1 MSSESIGKPVAFEH
15 PNDSPGTGIISS
27 WPVRSAKK
35 YWDFLAVVLLVL
47 ISLPVTWLSPKT
59 VLVISRPGMFDD
71 HWDIDSVFRAAH
83 GSWFGRDV
91 AFVYGPL
98 FQWLFSAPSRWAG
111 LSFTAIY
118 GSYNTLLLW
127 CTFLFGY
134 FTLRLLLPEQP
145 NWKRFLLL
153 LLLCIYWA
161 PWDGRTAFAIF
172 LFALFLRGWYSVPQ
186 GRVKPLWLGAGA
198 ALLCAIAFLYSADTG
213 VYGVAAWLLSL
224 AAVAWEVRRA
234 TKVWRQYFAAV
245 ASFALALAVLVFA
258 INTLMASPLDFQF
271 WRSSLALVGVHRWN
285 EPSPMA
291 ESEAAHLLW
300 PLAVGAI
307 LFLVRYFVPA
317 SRKETIAARP
327 GFLLSAFAFAVLA
340 MQSGL
345 VRSDPMHIVFAIFC
359 MVFFC
364 AVVLFSFQSRL
375 ASVAVAVAGIACSF
389 SFGLPTTMFHPS
401 SIRYRLAQLRHPT
414 TECPTGYTE
423 FRNVCYP
430 VQFVGMLDAGD
441 HYLDERSKSNDS
453 ILIFPYQYMY
463 GMTSDRNV
471 AGGVMQSFLAGGPYL
486 SQLYIAGMEK
496 AAAPAGLYF
505 PDGDL
510 SLRIDDV
517 SNFTRSPEIWFW
529 ILSHYEAG
537 PELFPGVVALQRSDF
552 RPKSLSLETMSIG
565 IAPQTFPITQPT
577 AAVNLGAPSWP
588 AGADFLRLRL
598 NVHYGLL
605 WKLRKPGRLQ
615 LEITRADGSRDVR
628 SFVVEPNV
636 SSDVWFYPWD
646 ESGLAQYF
654 DSDESRRRATRRSP
668 ITQLR
673 ILTTPFDWV
682 SQQPDAISI
691 EAADAVT
698 VHMSR

>member
-1 MSSESIGKPVAFEH
+1 
-15 PNDSPGTGIISS
+15 
-27 WPVRSAKK
+27 
-35 YWDFLAVVLLVL
+35 
-47 ISLPVTWLSPKT
+47 
-59 VLVISRPGMFDD
+59 
-71 HWDIDSVFRAAH
+71 
-83 GSWFGRDV
+83 
-91 AFVYGPL
+91 
-98 FQWLFSAPSRWAG
+98 
-111 LSFTAIY
+111 
-118 GSYNTLLLW
+118 
-127 CTFLFGY
+127 
-134 FTLRLLLPEQP
+134 
-145 NWKRFLLL
+145 
-153 LLLCIYWA
+153 
-161 PWDGRTAFAIF
+161 
-172 LFALFLRGWYSVPQ
+172 
-186 GRVKPLWLGAGA
+186 
-198 ALLCAIAFLYSADTG
+198 
-213 VYGVAAWLLSL
+213 
-224 AAVAWEVRRA
+224 
-234 TKVWRQYFAAV
+234 
-245 ASFALALAVLVFA
+245 
-258 INTLMASPLDFQF
+258 
-271 WRSSLALVGVHRWN
+271 
-285 EPSPMA
+285 
-291 ESEAAHLLW
+291 
-300 PLAVGAI
+300 
-307 LFLVRYFVPA
+307 
-317 SRKETIAARP
+317 
-327 GFLLSAFAFAVLA
+327 
-340 MQSGL
+340 
-345 VRSDPMHIVFAIFC
+345 
-359 MVFFC
+359 
-364 AVVLFSFQSRL
+364 
-375 ASVAVAVAGIACSF
+375 
-389 SFGLPTTMFHPS
+389 
-401 SIRYRLAQLRHPT
+401 
-414 TECPTGYTE
+414 
-423 FRNVCYP
+423 
-430 VQFVGMLDAGD
+430 MLDAGD

-529 ILSHYEAG
+529 ILNHYEAG

-552 RPKSLSLETMSIG
+552 RPKRLSLETMSIG

-646 ESGLAQYF
+646 EGALAQYF
-654 DSDESRRRATRRSP
+654 DSDASHWRATRRSP

-698 VHMSR
+698 VNMSR